1 MIVHFVRP
9 ELLNQTELRI
19 KLFFREINDFRVVEK
34 LAIKRLI
41 FNCARINDQFVFLIR
56 KKIWRR

>member
-19 KLFFREINDFRVVEK
+19 KLFFREINDFCG
-34 LAIKRLI
+34 
-41 FNCARINDQFVFLIR
+41 F
-56 KKIWRR
+56 